1 MKHTPAELRAIA
13 LAELNAH
20 SAFGVP
26 VTDETSFDDLDMDSL
41 DILAFAYGVEAEIR
55 GFDGET
61 IEWTPRTTI
70 GKAIADI
77 AHQHEK
83 AHRHG

>member
-1 MKHTPAELRAIA
+1 MKPSPAELRAIA
-13 LAELNAH
+13 LAELDAH
-20 SAFGVP
+20 AAFGVP
-26 VTDETSFDDLDMDSL
+26 VTDDTSFDDLEMDSL

-61 IEWTPRTTI
+61 IGWTPRTTI
-70 GKAIADI
+70 GKALADI
-77 AHQHEK
+77 AAQHEK